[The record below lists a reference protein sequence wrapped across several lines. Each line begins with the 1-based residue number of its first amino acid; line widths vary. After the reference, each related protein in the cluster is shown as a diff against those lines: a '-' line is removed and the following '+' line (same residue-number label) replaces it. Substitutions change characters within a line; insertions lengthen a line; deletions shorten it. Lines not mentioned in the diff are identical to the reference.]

1 MIRTIVAASAFAL
14 LAATAANAQSSPPGV
29 LAAGYQMTSTDALAS
44 KLIGSQVYSTTA
56 LNTGA
61 AAPVTSTTPTTNPG
75 NSPGDNGVAAG
86 ANGGVANNAGDTNA
100 QQIGT
105 IRDFV
110 VANDGKIAAVV
121 IGIGGVLGIGEKSVA
136 VGYGDLEWAT
146 AQDGSIRG
154 MLNTTADALKAAPE
168 FTYPANNQATVNGG
182 GAANNNA
189 AMNTTAAANNGA
201 NNMAAAAPSGTMPTD
216 PAAFATQAGTANQFE
231 IDSSQIA
238 LKQSGTAAITSFAQK
253 MIDDHTKA
261 GQAMTQAAKT
271 ENVPVP
277 TALDATQQQQLTQL
291 QGLSGKQFDD
301 AYVAAQVTAHDQA
314 VALFSSYS
322 KSGKD
327 GALKDFAAQTLPT
340 LQEHQQMIHQLA
352 GK

>member
-1 MIRTIVAASAFAL
+1 MIRTFVAASMLAL
-14 LAATAANAQSSPPGV
+14 LAATAANAQSSPPGS

-44 KLIGSQVYSTTA
+44 KLIGSPVYSTTA

-61 AAPVTSTTPTTNPG
+61 PANAPATTTNTAPG
-75 NSPGDNGVAAG
+75 NAPGNNGVAASP
-86 ANGGVANNAGDTNA
+86 NGGPANNATDTNA

-105 IRDFV
+105 IRDLV
-110 VANDGKIAAVV
+110 VAADGKIAAVV

-136 VGYGDLEWAT
+136 VGYADLKWAT
-146 AQDGSIRG
+146 AQDGGIRG
-154 MLNTTADALKAAPE
+154 MLDTTVDALKAAPE
-168 FTYPANNQATVNGG
+168 FAYPANNKATT
-182 GAANNNA
+182 GAANGA
-189 AMNTTAAANNGA
+189 QPQANNNG
-201 NNMAAAAPSGTMPTD
+201 MAAAAPAANATLPTD
-216 PAAFATQAGTANQFE
+216 PAGFAMTAGAANMFE
-231 IDSSQIA
+231 IQSSQLA
-238 LKQSGTAAITSFAQK
+238 LKQSQTPAITSFAQK

-261 GQAMTQAAKT
+261 GQNMEQAAKT

-277 TALDATQQQQLTQL
+277 TALDASGQQQLTQL

-314 VALFSSYS
+314 VALFSNYS

-327 GALKDFAAQTLPT
+327 GALKDFAGNTLPT
-340 LQEHQQMIHQLA
+340 LQDHQQMIHQIA